1 MTAAH
6 RTLPLGTKV
15 TVFKH
20 GNGRSAVV
28 RINDRGPFVHGR
40 VIDLSPGGGTGVGR
54 RRVSV
59 SHTDRGKSC
68 FKPIAQRLEWLKG
81 RVAWSTKRAGAGIRQ
96 VIRPLKCRATLRS
109 RSSTGLR
116 PVLVSTIRILAKL
129 PKLFRS
135 HCRNG
140 RIWIYRKTDAFVR
153 GQILRAADRHRSMS
167 SVWVSNFVQTPSV
180 NRRMESRG

>member
-1 MTAAH
+1 MEAQTVGGLGHQGIERRIAGEAENIIDAVVL
-6 RTLPLGTKV
+6 RPLHWPDA
-15 TVFKH
+15 TVINH

-28 RINDRGPFVHGR
+28 WINDRGPFVHGR

-68 FKPIAQRLEWLKG
+68 FEPIAQRLEWLKG

-116 PVLVSTIRILAKL
+116 PVLVSTIRILAKS

-140 RIWIYRKTDAFVR
+140 RIWIYGKPMRLFATNMT
-153 GQILRAADRHRSMS
+153 G
-167 SVWVSNFVQTPSV
+167 
-180 NRRMESRG
+180 G